1 MTIIPIVVTLIAA
14 WPLLVLTC
22 VIIRPF
28 WNERAPESMQLMVP
42 VITSKDGD
50 KVKTTR
56 IESTS
61 PLHWA
66 VSVYT
71 RPATMAAWFLESFI
85 RVMVAA
91 GCGVDARTQGMTTP
105 LHLAAYFGNLA
116 GLTTLLE
123 AGADV
128 DAGEHS
134 EKTPLFF
141 AAQQGHVNAVKAL
154 LAWKADVNKPA
165 DDGTT
170 PLYMAVRMNKRDVV
184 DALLTG
190 GADVSKTRKKVGD
203 TPLYMAAQEGHYDVV
218 KRLLRVS
225 EIDLDAATTINRETP
240 LWVAAECGH
249 ADVVGVL
256 LDAGAD
262 HDARDTLGRT
272 PLMIAK
278 RVLKLDVEDY
288 AGAEDTMASLEVV
301 QALLKSEKTG
311 CSAGKGS

>member
-1 MTIIPIVVTLIAA
+1 
-14 WPLLVLTC
+14 
-22 VIIRPF
+22 
-28 WNERAPESMQLMVP
+28 MVP

-105 LHLAAYFGNLA
+105 LGRTPLHLAVYFGNLA

-165 DDGTT
+165 DDGT
-170 PLYMAVRMNKRDVV
+170 
-184 DALLTG
+184 
-190 GADVSKTRKKVGD
+190 

-272 PLMIAK
+272 PLWVATECGHADVVGALLDAGADPDARDTLGRTPLMIAK